1 MKNIDIDNNNSIQN
15 AARVLKKGGILVFP
29 TDTVYGIGCRLNEM
43 TIRKLYKIKNRP
55 LSQPTSI
62 LLTKSLYH
70 QMLSRAKCDI
80 DFPKNIQDDF
90 FEGKITIVLRTA
102 IFRLKFPKI
111 IIKNNKI
118 GIRLPQS
125 AWLEKL
131 INKAGPIVT
140 TSANKKGAR
149 PPAKFADM
157 DQDIIDRADLT
168 VKTNKKLPGLPSRVY
183 DLELK
188 KYLR

>member
-1 MKNIDIDNNNSIQN
+1 MTRNDS
-15 AARVLKKGGILVFP
+15 KKITAKILLNGGLVVFP
-29 TDTVYGIGCRLNEM
+29 TDTVYGIDCRLNEM

-70 QMLSRAKCDI
+70 QMLSRAKCGI

-90 FEGKITIVLRTA
+90 FEGKITIVLRTT

-131 INKAGPIVT
+131 INKAT
-140 TSANKKGAR
+140 R
-149 PPAKFADM
+149 
-157 DQDIIDRADLT
+157 
-168 VKTNKKLPGLPSRVY
+168 
-183 DLELK
+183 
-188 KYLR
+188 